1 MSKRVYVTY
10 LQNDGEQRK
19 KLIKL
24 DEGDFHT
31 MTTQIT
37 NKFSLPSDCQYA
49 FKGKVDDHGPFVEI
63 DHMDNDILDD
73 LTEVKFSE
81 KTNIP
86 PNQAW
91 SQSQLSTSPKSS
103 ASASASSYYDASLAS
118 TSTISV
124 LHESQAGPC
133 SPSLIDVSNKS
144 C

>member
-1 MSKRVYVTY
+1 MYVTY
-10 LQNDGEQRK
+10 LQDDGEQRK

-24 DEGDFHT
+24 DEGDFYT

-37 NKFSLPSDCQYA
+37 NKFSLPSDGQYA

-73 LTEVKFSE
+73 LTEIKFSE

-86 PNQAW
+86 PNQPL

-103 ASASASSYYDASLAS
+103 ASASTISYIDESAS
-118 TSTISV
+118 TSTISY
-124 LHESQAGPC
+124 L
-133 SPSLIDVSNKS
+133 DVSQPGSFTRVLNRRK
-144 C
+144 